1 MAPKALLSALLASTA
16 AFLLLAQGHSLANG
30 ESVEIFRGREG
41 AYELIVGVQPETPV
55 VGAIHFTITP
65 LDIETSLPVVDAEI
79 SVVAHDPDGKAAYRV
94 RAVNTPLAARYY
106 DANITIESPG
116 TWTLAV
122 EVSSDRLGRAT
133 FAVPVK
139 VGAGPVARILAG
151 TVVWLAVVTVL
162 ATGATVLWLRTRK
175 RLGRA

>member
-1 MAPKALLSALLASTA
+1 MAAVLFLAE
-16 AFLLLAQGHSLANG
+16 GHSLANG

-65 LDIETSLPVVDAEI
+65 LDIETSLPVVHAEI
-79 SVVAHDPDGKAAYRV
+79 NVVAHDPDGNPAYRV
-94 RAVNTPLAARYY
+94 RAVNTPLAVQYY
-106 DANITIESPG
+106 DANMTVHSPG
-116 TWTLAV
+116 AWTLAV

-133 FAVPVK
+133 FTVPVK
-139 VGAGPVARILAG
+139 VGPGPVASSLAG

-175 RLGRA
+175 RLLRA